1 VFGGRNPVQRCHHHK
16 IENVMGYLPEVERA
30 SESSHDV
37 LFRAILAGIRD
48 FNSVFAQDYRAAT
61 KVELRAK
68 EGEAFLDR
76 WMIGYLQCT

>member
-1 VFGGRNPVQRCHHHK
+1 MVRALPPPQDRERDGLLAGR
-16 IENVMGYLPEVERA
+16 LERA

-48 FNSVFAQDYRAAT
+48 FNSVFAQDYTAAT

-68 EGEAFLDR
+68 EGKAFLDR